1 MQGVYQWI
9 PDGGYGFLYAD
20 GDVQKGGVF
29 YEIGECSRLNR
40 WRAGLFVLDVLINNF
55 LTD

>member
-1 MQGVYQWI
+1 MRGGYQWI